1 MKIFD
6 DIKESQIYMGLN
18 LLNLNWINNFNI
30 NHPKQLPILLK
41 KLSINF
47 SWIESDKKDEA
58 ILILVTPKSP
68 VLYNYLS
75 INGSTGI

>member
-30 NHPKQLPILLK
+30 NHPKQLPIILK